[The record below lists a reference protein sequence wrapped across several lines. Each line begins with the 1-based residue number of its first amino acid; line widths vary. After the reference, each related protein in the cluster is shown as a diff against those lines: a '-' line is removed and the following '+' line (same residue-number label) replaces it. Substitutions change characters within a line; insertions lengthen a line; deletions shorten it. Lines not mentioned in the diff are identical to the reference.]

1 MYDLPDF
8 GCWGLNVAR
17 DLKDGQDLVN
27 QSINS

>member
-1 MYDLPDF
+1 MCDLPDF
-8 GCWGLNVAR
+8 LLLVNVAR

>member
-1 MYDLPDF
+1 MCDLPDD
-8 GCWGLNVAR
+8 GLLNDAG

>member
-1 MYDLPDF
+1 MCDLPDF
-8 GCWGLNVAR
+8 CCWWLNDAR